1 MPSPRLWIF
10 CVPLFMPSTSLN
22 ENASDLPTA
31 AVQDEHGE
39 VSDNVSQTLDVAI
52 EHMLAQLDP
61 AEEQAEEANQERPQ
75 SPSTQPGSADQRSGD
90 IQDALT
96 PINATLQQQS
106 EALVGLTQALQGLQL
121 AVADLQF
128 ANRSAGVPSLDAP
141 ALNPAADS
149 DQTSTANTDDLPD
162 DSSVPQEPQE
172 QCWDQIKAA
181 LLKGDN
187 PSPPEVDTPAEA
199 EPATEE
205 ADLPYDVQYD
215 LVPHAEILQ
224 MDAEQ
229 LRKLLLDQERVISR
243 LVQSARAEKKATM
256 SLTPEDLRA
265 SADNMPEELA
275 EQVRAT
281 LKTLDEQARLGEL
294 ELSLE
299 RARIS
304 RQLSHLEDTRQILES
319 NARALGLE
327 IGPEGRIVGDLKS
340 VRNGGTKN
348 RRWLGALGFGD

>member
-1 MPSPRLWIF
+1 
-10 CVPLFMPSTSLN
+10 MPSTSLN
-22 ENASDLPTA
+22 ENASDMPPATA
-31 AVQDEHGE
+31 QNEQSEAA
-39 VSDNVSQTLDVAI
+39 SDVSQTLDVAI
-52 EHMLAQLDP
+52 EHMLAELEP
-61 AEEQAEEANQERPQ
+61 ADRQATDATAERTESTSPQRGGADHEA
-75 SPSTQPGSADQRSGD
+75 TD

-96 PINATLQQQS
+96 PINATLRQQS

-128 ANRSAGVPSLDAP
+128 ANRSASGPTVDSASLPVPEAGQATALD
-141 ALNPAADS
+141 NDE
-149 DQTSTANTDDLPD
+149 TPD
-162 DSSVPQEPQE
+162 PDAQPQASQE

-181 LLKGDN
+181 LLKGDA
-187 PSPPEVDTPAEA
+187 SVVPEAESLPEAEA
-199 EPATEE
+199 PPKED
-205 ADLPYDVQYD
+205 DLPYDVQYD

-243 LVQSARAEKKATM
+243 LVQSARAEKKATI

-265 SADNMPEELA
+265 NADDMPEELA
-275 EQVRAT
+275 NQVRAT